1 MGILSTNHCWLS
13 KWLPTILREE
23 QSVPKHPIRAA
34 SALSLLKLHL
44 SGSEISGVKC
54 DEGGKVIHH
63 LQSKFKG
70 NSVIL
75 NPSIHFPPPL
85 PPPLCG
91 GCILHFFS
99 LHFFPTHGDWP
110 LGLEFVIWSWKPFER
125 FGVLLQRSAIN
136 MRPNY
141 LLTQQSLIHSET
153 GSRSRAFEW

>member
-34 SALSLLKLHL
+34 SAL

-85 PPPLCG
+85 PLPRSVEAVFYT
-91 GCILHFFS
+91 FFLYISFQHMETDPSASS
-99 LHFFPTHGDWP
+99 LLSEAESLLNGLVSFFKD
-110 LGLEFVIWSWKPFER
+110 LR
-125 FGVLLQRSAIN
+125 
-136 MRPNY
+136 
-141 LLTQQSLIHSET
+141 
-153 GSRSRAFEW
+153 